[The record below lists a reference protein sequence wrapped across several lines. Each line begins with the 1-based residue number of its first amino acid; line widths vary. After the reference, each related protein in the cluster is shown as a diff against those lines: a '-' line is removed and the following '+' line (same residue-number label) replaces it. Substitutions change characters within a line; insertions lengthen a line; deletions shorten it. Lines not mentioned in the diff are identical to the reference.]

1 VFKVFD
7 DVIEPEILT
16 AKEIQETWER
26 VWERV
31 RCELSDH
38 LCNNYDEIMAEF
50 WRGNVVDEAP
60 SFDIV
65 EIPKP
70 VIQPTIDTNTVQQVQ
85 DTVRRSF
92 MNGSIGFDARAGE
105 DVLNLDN
112 LDNGNWLP
120 VRGHRMTAA
129 EEWMIDTPRY
139 DFRGIAAILPSLS
152 SELSDRYV
160 SRYMAIPHECAVSA
174 QDIASTLE
182 RISADARTS
191 IQFRNGQ
198 TMLVVNRDET
208 GAFDA
213 LANSLSRG
221 GTLADF
227 ISEQKESEHNLDEF
241 FDEFPVQSEV
251 MES

>member
-1 VFKVFD
+1 
-7 DVIEPEILT
+7 
-16 AKEIQETWER
+16 
-26 VWERV
+26 
-31 RCELSDH
+31 
-38 LCNNYDEIMAEF
+38 
-50 WRGNVVDEAP
+50 
-60 SFDIV
+60 
-65 EIPKP
+65 
-70 VIQPTIDTNTVQQVQ
+70 
-85 DTVRRSF
+85 
-92 MNGSIGFDARAGE
+92 MNGSIEFDARAGE

-112 LDNGNWLP
+112 GDWLP

-129 EEWMIDTPRY
+129 EDWMIDAPRY
-139 DFRGIAAILPSLS
+139 DFRGIEAVLPSLS

-174 QDIASTLE
+174 QDIAAALE

-227 ISEQKESEHNLDEF
+227 ISGQKESEHNLDEF
-241 FDEFPVQSEV
+241 FDEFPAQSEV

>member
-1 VFKVFD
+1 
-7 DVIEPEILT
+7 
-16 AKEIQETWER
+16 
-26 VWERV
+26 
-31 RCELSDH
+31 
-38 LCNNYDEIMAEF
+38 
-50 WRGNVVDEAP
+50 
-60 SFDIV
+60 
-65 EIPKP
+65 
-70 VIQPTIDTNTVQQVQ
+70 
-85 DTVRRSF
+85 

-105 DVLNLDN
+105 DVLS
-112 LDNGNWLP
+112 LDNGDWLP
-120 VRGHRMTAA
+120 VRGHRMTSA
-129 EEWMIDTPRY
+129 EGWMIDTPRY
-139 DFRGIAAILPSLS
+139 DLRGIEAILPSLS
-152 SELSDRYV
+152 SELGDRYV

-174 QDIASTLE
+174 QDIADALE

-227 ISEQKESEHNLDEF
+227 ISEQNESEHNLDEF
-241 FDEFPVQSEV
+241 FDEFPAQREV